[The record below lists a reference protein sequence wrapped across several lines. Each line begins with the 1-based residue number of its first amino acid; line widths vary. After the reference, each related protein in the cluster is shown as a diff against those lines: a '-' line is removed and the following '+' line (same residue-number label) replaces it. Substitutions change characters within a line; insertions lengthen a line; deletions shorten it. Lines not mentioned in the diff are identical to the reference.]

1 MATPRGRV
9 LTGVVTGLVAA
20 LVMAACAPS
29 GQQYVKNSS
38 EGLYFKIPT
47 DWELYDED
55 AILDFQEDEL
65 SPLEVEETREG
76 GWQVFFDA
84 APSPTLNHLGE
95 LVTKHPNGQAQI
107 IQLGPEARDTVS
119 MERLRNLIFPIDE
132 VSDFD
137 SSLVELVDGKE
148 IHEEEV
154 RGVQFVFN
162 IDARVPALIQTG
174 TLEPGDRRFATFNQ
188 TALVDERTETLY
200 VLLVSCSVR
209 CYEDNKGTIDDV
221 VESWTVKDR

>member
-20 LVMAACAPS
+20 LVVAACAPS
-29 GQQYVKNSS
+29 GHRYVKNSS
-38 EGLYFKIPT
+38 EGLYFKIPH

-55 AILDFQEDEL
+55 AILEFQEEDL
-65 SPLEVEETREG
+65 SPLELEETREG
-76 GWQVFFDA
+76 GWQVYFDA
-84 APSPTLNHLGE
+84 APRPSIDHLGE

-107 IQLGPEARDTVS
+107 IELGPTARDTIS

-148 IHEEEV
+148 IHEDGV
-154 RGVQFVFN
+154 SGVQFVFN
-162 IDARVPALIQTG
+162 IDARVPALIETG
-174 TLEPGDRRFATFNQ
+174 TLEEGDRRFATFNQ
-188 TALVDERTETLY
+188 TALIDERTETLY

-209 CYEDNKGTIDDV
+209 CYEANKGTIDDV